1 VFANPTPRTEV
12 IEGLLFLLLLL
23 LLLLLLIIII
33 IIIIIKTF
41 VTSLLPLKNEHKRYI
56 LCYGK
61 IDRNR

>member
-23 LLLLLLIIII
+23 LIIIIII

>member
-23 LLLLLLIIII
+23 LLL
-33 IIIIIKTF
+33 IIIIKTF
-41 VTSLLPLKNEHKRYI
+41 VRSLLPLKNEHKRYI